1 MRSLAECFKD
11 FQNSRHCVTIIIDEI
26 ASNDPA
32 VSQRTKFNELYSA
45 THDVFCPIRF
55 CCWFTLER
63 ISNYLNFESL
73 LKKCDG
79 TKQSEVIEVK

>member
-26 ASNDPA
+26 ASNDTA

-45 THDVFCPIRF
+45 THDVF
-55 CCWFTLER
+55 
-63 ISNYLNFESL
+63 
-73 LKKCDG
+73 
-79 TKQSEVIEVK
+79 